1 MKILFIGDIVGSPG
15 REAVRKLLPELKREY
30 RLDFV
35 IANAENAAG
44 GSGITPKVAEELF
57 TSGCDVLT
65 SGDHIWK
72 KREIMDI
79 INQEERILRPVN
91 FPAGAPGRGAGVF
104 RTKENLKVGVVNVN
118 GRVFMEA
125 LDCPFRTV
133 ACAVGELSKE
143 TCIIVVDI
151 HAEATSEK
159 VALGWYLDGQV
170 SAILGTHTHIQT
182 ADEKILPQ
190 GSAYITD
197 AGMTGPMDSVIGRRI
212 EDVLERFITA
222 VPVRFE
228 VASENIQLH
237 GVVVQ
242 IDEQT
247 GKAKS
252 IVRIQKKLID

>member
-15 REAVRKLLPELKREY
+15 REAVRKLLPEQKREY
-30 RLDFV
+30 RLKFV
-35 IANAENAAG
+35 IANAENSAG
-44 GSGITPKVAEELF
+44 GSGLTAAVAGDLF
-57 TSGCDVLT
+57 DSGADVLT

-133 ACAVGELSKE
+133 ASAVGELSKE

-159 VALGWYLDGQV
+159 VALGWYLDGKV

-228 VASENIQLH
+228 VASANIQLH
-237 GVVVQ
+237 GVVVE

-247 GKAKS
+247 GKARS
-252 IVRIQKKLID
+252 IVRIQKKLS

>member
-30 RLDFV
+30 RLNFV
-35 IANAENAAG
+35 IANAENSAG
-44 GSGITPKVAEELF
+44 GSGLTAAVAGDLF
-57 TSGCDVLT
+57 DSGADVLT

-133 ACAVGELSKE
+133 ASAVGELSKE

-159 VALGWYLDGQV
+159 VALGWYLDGKV

-228 VASENIQLH
+228 VASANIQLH
-237 GVVVQ
+237 GVVVE

-247 GKAKS
+247 GKARS
-252 IVRIQKKLID
+252 IVRIQKKLS